1 MRGVK
6 VERSVKKSGGQ
17 YALASALGILNV
29 VWKEGGQERVAAD
42 RGSCHGRRYRRIKE

>member
-17 YALASALGILNV
+17 YALGILNV

-42 RGSCHGRRYRRIKE
+42 RGSCHCRRYRRIKG